1 MGDLWVQVVPRNPA
15 DDAILN
21 AHINRKTSAED
32 LAAQTK
38 LLDADPTNPIRH
50 ITVAMLQL
58 QAGHL
63 DQAITHLRDALR
75 LDRESAPTHYNLG
88 VALSREQKFDEAI
101 TELGEAVRL
110 DPDYAEAHNNLAAM
124 LLLRGRPADAV
135 DHYRRAVALRP
146 ESAEAHDNL
155 GRGLALAGRG
165 AEAVAQF
172 RLAATLKPAWAGPL
186 AASAWVQATSPDA
199 AVRNPAEAI
208 RLAERAAALG
218 ARPEPTVLDSLAAA
232 YAAGGR
238 FDDAI
243 RTAGL
248 AIGAATESRIQ
259 VLADE
264 IRQRLALYQRGQ
276 AYVEGR

>member
-1 MGDLWVQVVPRNPA
+1 MGDFWVQVVPRNPD
-15 DDAILN
+15 DDAVLN
-21 AHINRKTSAED
+21 AHINRKMSAED
-32 LAAQTK
+32 LAAQLK
-38 LLDADPTNPIRH
+38 LLDADPKNPIRH
-50 ITVAMLQL
+50 ITVAMLHL

-88 VALSREQKFDEAI
+88 VALSRQQKFDEAI
-101 TELGEAVRL
+101 AELTEAVRL
-110 DPDYAEAHNNLAAM
+110 DPNYADAHNNLAAM
-124 LLLRGRPADAV
+124 LLLRGRAAEAV
-135 DHYRRAVALRP
+135 DHYRRTVALRP

-165 AEAVAQF
+165 AEAVEQF
-172 RLAATLKPAWAGPL
+172 RLAASIKPEWAGPL
-186 AASAWVQATSPDA
+186 AASAWVQATSADA
-199 AVRNPAEAI
+199 SVRNADEAI
-208 RLAERAAALG
+208 RLAERAVAL
-218 ARPEPTVLDSLAAA
+218 ATRKEPTVLDSLAAA

-248 AIGAATESRIQ
+248 AIDAASEARIQ

-264 IRQRLALYQRGQ
+264 IRQRLALYRQQ
-276 AYVEGR
+276 QPYVERR